1 MLKTISEI
9 SKELEVTNQAVRK
22 KINKI
27 DGFKDQYVTKNDS
40 NFMVVNE
47 YGLIILKKEFLVN
60 QDQTQSQKQEKKEK
74 KYTIKNKIKKEKN
87 DKDEIP
93 YSFFLSQ
100 LKEKDEQ
107 LQQKDKQIN
116 DLSNLL
122 DHSQQLQLNDSQ
134 ENQALKK
141 RIQELGGYLEYS
153 DDDNQKEKDVQTANK
168 KGFFAKLFHKKD

>member
-9 SKELEVTNQAVRK
+9 SKELEVTNQAIRK

-40 NFMVVNE
+40 NFMAINE
-47 YGLIILKKEFLVN
+47 YGLKILRKEFELN
-60 QDQTQSQKQEKKEK
+60 KDTNQEKKEK
-74 KYTIKNKIKKEKN
+74 KYTIKNKIKEEKN
-87 DKDEIP
+87 ENDEVP
-93 YSFFLSQ
+93 YSFFINQ

-107 LQQKDKQIN
+107 LHQKDKQIN

-134 ENQALKK
+134 ENQELKK

-153 DDDNQKEKDVQTANK
+153 NDDNQKENKTSNK
-168 KGFFAKLFHKKD
+168 KGFFAKLFKKKQNK